1 LIARQAIGG
10 RVAVVLSV
18 QRGNAEAPVYMVRLH
33 RVGQPL
39 EIDYGLIELSR
50 IRRVHICCRPVAA
63 RLHRVGA
70 DVAADIDPT
79 VDLDVRGIQRFAEL
93 GVGERHHQRAIHG
106 VRPGHADAR
115 RATIRPFR
123 VGIGR
128 RALRRR
134 RPAGPAA
141 RWRGWVGRR
150 AIMSPFERVVIDEAG
165 PKIVADAF
173 VPIRRVGR
181 GLPRHGSIVA
191 CGSDRDHRR
200 RQYSVASLRR
210 GARKQRHGDD
220 TSDGPHDCPLCPLQP
235 MAGFGGL

>member
-1 LIARQAIGG
+1 
-10 RVAVVLSV
+10 
-18 QRGNAEAPVYMVRLH
+18 MVRLH

-50 IRRVHICCRPVAA
+50 IRRVHIGCRPVAA

-70 DVAADIDPT
+70 DVAADVDPT
-79 VDLDVRGIQRFAEL
+79 VDLDVRGVQRFAEL
-93 GVGERHHQRAIHG
+93 GVGERHHQRAVHG

-115 RATIRPFR
+115 RAAIRPFR

-134 RPAGPAA
+134 RPAGPTA
-141 RWRGWVGRR
+141 RWRCRVGRR
-150 AIMSPFERVVIDEAG
+150 SIMSPFERVVIDETG

-181 GLPRHGSIVA
+181 GLPRHGRIVA
-191 CGSDRDHRR
+191 CRSDRDRPRR
-200 RQYSVASLRR
+200 RYSVASLRR

-235 MAGFGGL
+235 MAAFFRRGAGRFNEFGMERSRPYRCIFWQLGLS